1 MRQVRLPEAR
11 KAKTKKGK
19 AREEEN
25 AAAAAVKAANV
36 AVRAGGHVKIYGID
50 QGGVVTDRLSGPLDL
65 RGETPHHLYGGA
77 VLGVSTNKSISRG
90 ESQSITSL
98 PNYPLDEV

>member
-1 MRQVRLPEAR
+1 MR

-25 AAAAAVKAANV
+25 AAAAAVEAANL

-50 QGGVVTDRLSGPLDL
+50 DQGVVVDRLGAPVGL
-65 RGETPHHLYGGA
+65 RNEAPRHLYGGA
-77 VLGVSTNKSISRG
+77 VLAISTNKSISRG
-90 ESQSITSL
+90 ERCLSR
-98 PNYPLDEV
+98 